1 MRTRSICR
9 AALFLFACTSAA
21 LVAAPAFAAD
31 EPTQLDEDLDKYW
44 GERREIRTI
53 QKRLFLKDTR
63 HEFTVYSG
71 VIPNDDFKVYF
82 PLGGRYDYYFSED
95 IALEIAGAYVFNTET
110 KLRDF
115 LVSEFEGGGGVDA
128 QIFLTETLQW
138 YAAAD
143 VKWSPFHGKIGLF
156 TNKLFHFDFNI
167 AAGVGVV
174 GTEVD
179 PPGANDPNTT
189 EYKIAGNVG
198 AGAAAYI
205 LDWMAIRL
213 DYRHF
218 FYEFHGGG
226 LSYPAEITLG
236 VAFFTAAPK

>member
-1 MRTRSICR
+1 MRTQTICR
-9 AALFLFACTSAA
+9 AALFMLACLYGA
-21 LVAAPAFAAD
+21 LAVTPAFAD
-31 EPTQLDEDLDKYW
+31 DDPTQLDNELDKYW

-63 HEFTVYSG
+63 HEFTVFSG

-95 IALEIAGAYVFNTET
+95 IAMELSGAYAFNTQT

-115 LVSEFEGGGGVDA
+115 LVSEFEQGGGVDA
-128 QIFLTETLQW
+128 QIFLTETLLW
-138 YAAAD
+138 YASLD
-143 VKWSPFHGKIGLF
+143 GKWSPFHGKIGLF
-156 TNKLFHFDFNI
+156 TTKLFHFDFNI

-174 GTEVD
+174 STEFD
-179 PPGANDPNTT
+179 APGANTPPETM
-189 EYKIAGNVG
+189 YKIAGNVG
-198 AGAAAYI
+198 AGAAGYVN
-205 LDWMAIRL
+205 DWLGIRL

-218 FYEFHGGG
+218 FYEFEGGG

-236 VAFFTAAPK
+236 VAFYTSAPK